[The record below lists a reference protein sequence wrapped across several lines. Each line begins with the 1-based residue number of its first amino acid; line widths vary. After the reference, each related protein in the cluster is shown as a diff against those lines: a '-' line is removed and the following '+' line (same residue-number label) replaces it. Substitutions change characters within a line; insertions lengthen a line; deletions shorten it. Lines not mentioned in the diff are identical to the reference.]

1 MRWRYTWADGR
12 VRGVDVFRVRVG
24 VLRQRLVSLTTH
36 PESEAEQRLFNRHV
50 QARSIVVEPALAV
63 AFLMFVRPDIRDG
76 GLLFGHRVA
85 RRGS

>member
-63 AFLMFVRPDIRDG
+63 AF
-76 GLLFGHRVA
+76 
-85 RRGS
+85 